1 MSTQAATVEGHSDAH
16 QYVTVRIGGQLFG
29 LPISAVNEVFVPDR
43 ITPVPLASRE
53 IDGVLNLRGR
63 IVTMIDMRRLLG
75 LADGRLARMAVGIE
89 RTGEAFALLIDGVG
103 DVLLL
108 DPSTY
113 ESNPPNLDEEWTQ
126 FSEGVHRLE
135 GELLV
140 VLDVERVLAT
150 VGGVR
155 NAA

>member
-1 MSTQAATVEGHSDAH
+1 MSTAAANVEGRSDAH
-16 QYVTVRIGGQLFG
+16 QYVTVRVGGQLFG
-29 LPISAVNEVFVPDR
+29 LPISSVNEVFVPDR

-75 LADGRLARMAVGIE
+75 LSDGTLARMAVGIE

-108 DPSTY
+108 RRGRPS
-113 ESNPPNLDEEWTQ
+113 PGD
-126 FSEGVHRLE
+126 GAARGARCRACARHRRWRAQR
-135 GELLV
+135 GMRGRSR
-140 VLDVERVLAT
+140 ERS
-150 VGGVR
+150 R
-155 NAA
+155 

>member
-1 MSTQAATVEGHSDAH
+1 MSTPAVNVERRSDAH

-29 LPISAVNEVFVPDR
+29 LPISAVNEVFVPDQ

-75 LADGRLARMAVGIE
+75 LADVSLARMAVGIE
-89 RTGEAFALLIDGVG
+89 RTGEAFALLIDGIG

-113 ESNPPNLDEEWTQ
+113 DSNPPNLDEEWMQ

-150 VGGVR
+150 VGGAR
-155 NAA
+155 SAA

>member
-1 MSTQAATVEGHSDAH
+1 MSTAAVNLEGPSDAH
-16 QYVTVRIGGQLFG
+16 QYVTIRIGGQLFG

-75 LADGRLARMAVGIE
+75 LEDGTLARMAVGIE
-89 RTGEAFALLIDGVG
+89 RTGEAFALLIDGIG

-113 ESNPPNLDEEWTQ
+113 DSNPPNLDEEWTQ

-140 VLDVERVLAT
+140 VLDVERVLAAI
-150 VGGVR
+150 GGAR
-155 NAA
+155 SAA